1 MSSLEKEIASKLKK
15 LNKTLSIAESC
26 TGGSICSKIV
36 SNPGASTYFKGG
48 VVCYSTE
55 SKVNILGIDR
65 DLIDKKSV
73 VSVEVAEM
81 MAKKVKKMFNTDFAI
96 GTTGNIGLT
105 EGDSDAPIG
114 KVYISIAN
122 NEIIN
127 TLEFDIKGDREY
139 IIKMVVEKT
148 FELLKNLINHQKIKK
163 IL

>member
-1 MSSLEKEIASKLKK
+1 MSSLEKLIASKLKE

-65 DLIDKKSV
+65 DLIEKKSV

-81 MAKKVKKMFNTDFAI
+81 MVKKVKKMFNTDFAI
-96 GTTGNIGLT
+96 ATTGNIGPT
-105 EGDSDAPIG
+105 KGDSDAPIG

-127 TLEFDIKGDREY
+127 TLEFDLKGDREY

-148 FELLKNLINHQKIKK
+148 FELLNNKLNG
-163 IL
+163 